1 MTNYYRGSKAPV
13 KAQKADAE
21 NRSGTYRGVKH
32 DGQGNE
38 PRKMN
43 TVYIVVLSGSKATK
57 GPRALFFWRICNDSP
72 SRFLL

>member
-38 PRKMN
+38 RSKMKYGLYRG
-43 TVYIVVLSGSKATK
+43 VK
-57 GPRALFFWRICNDSP
+57 WQ
-72 SRFLL
+72 

>member
-21 NRSGTYRGVKH
+21 NRSGTYRVKH

-38 PRKMN
+38 RRKMN
-43 TVYIVVLSGSKATK
+43 HGLYRGVK
-57 GPRALFFWRICNDSP
+57 WQ
-72 SRFLL
+72 

>member
-13 KAQKADAE
+13 KAQKAAAE

-38 PRKMN
+38 RRKMN
-43 TVYIVVLSGSKATK
+43 HGLYRGVK
-57 GPRALFFWRICNDSP
+57 WQ
-72 SRFLL
+72 

>member
-32 DGQGNE
+32 DGRGNE
-38 PRKMN
+38 RRKMN
-43 TVYIVVLSGSKATK
+43 HGLYRGGEYAMIRHHVFCCKQRL
-57 GPRALFFWRICNDSP
+57 R
-72 SRFLL
+72 